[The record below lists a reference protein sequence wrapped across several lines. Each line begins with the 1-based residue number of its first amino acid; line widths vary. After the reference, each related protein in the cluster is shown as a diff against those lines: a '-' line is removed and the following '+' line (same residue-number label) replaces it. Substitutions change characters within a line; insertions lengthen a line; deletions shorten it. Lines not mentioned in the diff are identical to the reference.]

1 MKWAEKVKQLKNLTK
16 PLNQNRMKENKT
28 WLIFPMLAYTKYDDG
43 SSEFFLGW
51 LRRTWT
57 IKVLRTN

>member
-1 MKWAEKVKQLKNLTK
+1 MKL
-16 PLNQNRMKENKT
+16 LNQNRMEEDKT

-51 LRRTWT
+51 LRKTWT
-57 IKVLRTN
+57 IKVLRNT

>member
-1 MKWAEKVKQLKNLTK
+1 VNFTLKNTLVTTLK
-16 PLNQNRMKENKT
+16 QYRVKENKT

-51 LRRTWT
+51 LRKTWT
-57 IKVLRTN
+57 IKLLRNT